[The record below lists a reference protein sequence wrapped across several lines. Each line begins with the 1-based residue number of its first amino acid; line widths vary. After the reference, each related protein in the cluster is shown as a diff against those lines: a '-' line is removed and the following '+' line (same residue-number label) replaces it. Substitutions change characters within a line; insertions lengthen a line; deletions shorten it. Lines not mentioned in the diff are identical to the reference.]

1 MFPPD
6 RFRKSSSSAAW
17 KCWYLKCFSVWVG
30 RALSAAYFVNE
41 NWEKRFSSL
50 RLELKQT
57 NQGNKNWC
65 NGVITKLFS
74 FQYKLSWLLFN
85 DGSWRTGPPSIEAEA
100 HLLTVNHANN
110 VASEASEKG
119 LTVFA
124 AHTPHAL
131 PTLHSASWPGWE
143 DLVTIQELSVHI
155 LKICLMG
162 ALAVVSWSAPEST
175 STELRPKCHP
185 AQRGTPA

>member
-1 MFPPD
+1 MGGRAEMAVFASITVFHSSAVKISTMFPPD

-85 DGSWRTGPPSIEAEA
+85 DGNWRTGPPSIEAEA

-119 LTVFA
+119 LTVLQL
-124 AHTPHAL
+124 TL
-131 PTLHSASWPGWE
+131 PMLYPPCTQLHG
-143 DLVTIQELSVHI
+143 
-155 LKICLMG
+155 
-162 ALAVVSWSAPEST
+162 LAGRIWSQSRNY
-175 STELRPKCHP
+175 LFIF
-185 AQRGTPA
+185 